1 MSKPEFRLIQ
11 NQIKE
16 DYKLV
21 FPQGGILILGVSG
34 GPDSMALLYLFYKS
48 KIPVF
53 VVHINYKMRGLDSDA
68 DQKFVEDMA
77 FMWGFEC
84 CTIRLEKEKLTG
96 NFQDWARNER
106 YQIFR
111 ALKKEHNAHVELQ
124 LHIIVMIILKQYL
137 LNY

>member
-1 MSKPEFRLIQ
+1 MALNKDLEVNIFSYEQARIQ
-11 NQIKE
+11 IDSEPIKE

-68 DQKFVEDMA
+68 DQKLVEDMA
-77 FMWGFEC
+77 FIWGFEC
-84 CTIRLEKEKLTG
+84 CTIRLDKEKLTG

-106 YQIFR
+106 YQIFSSFEKR
-111 ALKKEHNAHVELQ
+111 TQCLWNCSCTS
-124 LHIIVMIILKQYL
+124 
-137 LNY
+137 